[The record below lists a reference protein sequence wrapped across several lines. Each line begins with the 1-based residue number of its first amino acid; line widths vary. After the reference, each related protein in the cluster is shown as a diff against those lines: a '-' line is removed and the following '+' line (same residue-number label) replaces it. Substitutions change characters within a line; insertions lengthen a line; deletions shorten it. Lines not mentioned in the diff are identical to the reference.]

1 MLLVNCQLISLSTA
15 ADGSC
20 TPVDPEILPAVL
32 AQHWQQEQEEAD
44 DAQEET
50 SDVTVMGLL
59 DGTAHAQERT
69 SAATVSG

>member
-32 AQHWQQEQEEAD
+32 AQQEQEEAD